1 MTQTRL
7 AILGSL
13 VVVLVVTGVLPASA
27 DDDLADYLEDADAAT
42 YSGRRLVGTNWD
54 GNEAM
59 GVMDVQH
66 TDGLTMVG
74 PSTDFAMMGH
84 GRFRDGASG
93 VAIDYDALSDA
104 VVNHA
109 YSLTRSG
116 TELRAGRPVHVIDVY
131 EGPLLR
137 MSMTVDTATGAPLE
151 TEVFDGDGRLFR
163 YSTMVEFS
171 PTIDEMADYVDDGD
185 YAMMLPLDAAQLPA
199 RIWRYEL
206 IDAYTAPGDAEQGFY
221 SDGLFQHSL
230 FTIPG
235 RIDLGSMTERGE
247 TWTVDGFDYR
257 RVITPVEVWVLWNTP
272 DTTYALVGDL
282 PPDHLSEVLAAL
294 PRPAQRNW
302 FARMWEKLFG

>member
-13 VVVLVVTGVLPASA
+13 AVALVVAGVIPARA
-27 DDDLADYLEDADAAT
+27 DDDLSDYLEDADAAT

-54 GNEAM
+54 GIEKM
-59 GVMDVQH
+59 SVMDVQH

-74 PSTDFAMMGH
+74 PSSDFAMMGH
-84 GRFRDGASG
+84 GRFREGSSG

-104 VVNHA
+104 VVSHT

-116 TELRAGRPVHVIDVY
+116 TQLRAGRPVHVIDIY
-131 EGPLLR
+131 EGTLLR
-137 MSMTVDTATGAPLE
+137 MKMTVDTATGAPLE
-151 TEVFDGDGRLFR
+151 TEVFDGDGDLFR

-171 PTIDEMADYVDDGD
+171 PMIDEMAGYVDDGD
-185 YAMMLPLDAAQLPA
+185 YAMLLPLDEAQLPA
-199 RIWRYEL
+199 QIWRYEL
-206 IDAYTAPGDAEQGFY
+206 IDAYSAQGEAEQGFY

-235 RIDLGSMTERGE
+235 PIDLESMTRDGE
-247 TWTVDGFDYR
+247 TWTVEGFDYL
-257 RVITPVEVWVLWNTP
+257 RVVTPVEVWVLWNTP

-294 PRPAQRNW
+294 PRPGQRNW
-302 FARMWEKLFG
+302 FARLWEKLFG